1 VSPLAEGADRLVA
14 EQALTQSEATLV
26 VPLPLPYEQYIQD
39 FHAAPSRR
47 QFDRLIAL
55 ASRVTL
61 LPPTSTRTEAY
72 EQVGRYVVDHS
83 DVVIAV
89 WDGQQAQ
96 GRGGTADVVAYT
108 RARRVPLWWIAAFAP
123 YQLTVEPGDGL
134 TSNSGSEALDLPT
147 RAADQPHP
155 R

>member
-1 VSPLAEGADRLVA
+1 
-14 EQALTQSEATLV
+14 
-26 VPLPLPYEQYIQD
+26 
-39 FHAAPSRR
+39 
-47 QFDRLIAL
+47 
-55 ASRVTL
+55 

-134 TSNSGSEALDLPT
+134 TSNSGSEALDPPT